1 MSPVV
6 SIIIPMRNEELCI
19 GACLDSI
26 AESTYPLSDCE
37 ILVVDNGSTDR
48 SCTIVTRKLK
58 KFPSAQLFHNPKNG
72 VPAGLNLAIIE
83 SKGRFIMRMDAHCEY
98 QRDYIDICIAELERT
113 GAANVGGLLLT
124 LPGRSTWV
132 SRCIALISQH
142 PVGIGNAAFRLG
154 TGNRFVDTVPFGAF
168 RREIFDVV
176 GLYREDL
183 PRNQDFELNARIRSV
198 GYRIYLSSKLKTKYY
213 NSEKLT
219 KFLEQAIFNGQGAAR
234 SWMVNPRSFCWR
246 HITPLLFV
254 VTWLILLTLSL
265 CCHLASFVFVVYNLS
280 YIVALIYATIE
291 IALHNNWRH
300 IFLVP
305 LIITLYHICYGISTG
320 VGGVESI
327 FAWRAVQVSKNRTN
341 R

>member
-1 MSPVV
+1 MSPLI

-142 PVGIGNAAFRLG
+142 QVAIGNSAFRLG

-168 RREIFDVV
+168 RREIFEVV

-183 PRNQDFELNARIRSV
+183 RRNQDFELNARIRSA
-198 GYRIYLSSKLKTKYY
+198 GYRIYLSSKVKTKYY

-219 KFLEQAIFNGQGAAR
+219 KFLEQAILNGEGAAR
-234 SWMVNPRSFCWR
+234 SWMFNPQSFCWR
-246 HITPLLFV
+246 HSAPLLCL
-254 VTWLILLTLSL
+254 VTWLILLILSL
-265 CCHLASFVFVVYNLS
+265 CCHPVRLVFDVYNLL
-280 YIVALIYATIE
+280 YIVALIFASIQ
-291 IALHNNWRH
+291 IAVCNNWRH

-305 LIITLYHICYGISTG
+305 FIITLYHICYGISTG